1 MPRTVLILETYADRY
16 AQELQARFPE
26 LDIVTAKSRAELPAD
41 LSTIDVLVAF
51 GICVDDELISAAT
64 RLAWIQSLA
73 TGVDHFLRCA
83 SLRPETV
90 LTSTRGIHG
99 PAMREAVAFMMLS
112 LSHEMPRLM
121 RNQNTRQWDR
131 SKRWPLLAG
140 KTAGVIGVGVSSTA
154 LARLLKAFD
163 MRVIGFSRTPRQIE
177 CFDDV
182 VHTERL
188 AVAAGDVDYLI
199 NVLPGDAKNAR
210 LVGKNVF
217 AAMKPTAF
225 FINVG
230 RGETV
235 DETALIDALTQRRIA
250 GAALDVFRTHPLPPD
265 SPFWLLENVIVCPHL
280 AGFFAEYEDYAMPI
294 LVENMRLF
302 LDGRASEMRNIVPH

>member
-16 AQELQARFPE
+16 AQELKARFPQ
-26 LDIVTAKSRAELPAD
+26 LDIVTAKSRSELPVD
-41 LSTIDVLVAF
+41 LSTIDILVAF
-51 GICVDDELISAAT
+51 GISVDDDLLGAAT
-64 RLAWIQSLA
+64 RLEWIQSLA

-83 SLRPETV
+83 SLRPQV
-90 LTSTRGIHG
+90 LLTSTRGIHG
-99 PAMREAVAFMMLS
+99 SAMREAVAFMMLS

-121 RNQNTRQWDR
+121 RNQDARQWDR

-140 KTAGVIGVGVSSTA
+140 KSAAVIGVGVSSTA
-154 LARLLKAFD
+154 IARLLKAFG
-163 MRVIGFSRTPRQIE
+163 MHVIGFSRTPREIE
-177 CFDDV
+177 GFDDV

-188 AVAAGDVDYLI
+188 AAAARDVDYLI
-199 NVLPGDAKNAR
+199 NVLPGDARNAG
-210 LVGKNVF
+210 LVGKSVF
-217 AAMKPTAF
+217 AGMKPTAF
-225 FINVG
+225 FINIG

-235 DETALIDALTQRRIA
+235 DETALIEALTQGRIA

-265 SPFWLLENVIVCPHL
+265 SPFWQLENVIVCPHL

-302 LDGRASEMRNIVPH
+302 LDGRTGEMRNIVPH